1 MLRQIKHIITIAL
14 IVIAQ
19 ALVGQ
24 ERTDAVTF
32 SQQGGFY
39 DESFELM
46 LMCGAENHIRYTIN
60 GTPPDWSS
68 TLYTEPLF
76 LDSSLFS
83 KSNIYTVVNTIPSI
97 FHLPDDVDRI
107 ITIRAAV
114 FDEYENQISDIKTNS
129 YIIGSLGYNSHG
141 LPVISITADTFDLFD
156 YDIGIFVPGATYDP
170 SDSTHTGNFHLTGDG
185 WERTINF
192 EFYEPDNTGVN
203 QQCGLRTHGGAS
215 RWYQQK
221 GMRLHARAEYGN
233 KRFNHQFFPDSDIVS
248 FKHLNLHPFRCSN
261 WLQTGGQDFIS
272 HRLASNLK
280 VESLS
285 VREVVVF
292 INGEYWGI
300 YTMEESPD
308 QRYLED
314 HFNVNLDE
322 VNIMKWWGVTQ
333 YGDNSDWWSVYTW
346 LETTD
351 LTDSINEAYA
361 FSRIDIDNFIDYILL
376 EVYTANLDWPQNNV
390 LHWQA
395 ANGQRFRWIFYDGD
409 GCLTRCNYDAFDH
422 ATHSGGNSVVLNR
435 LLESKDFRILFY
447 ERYIYLKNTFFSYA
461 RLKPYLYE
469 YRDLTKDEIVSQSQ
483 RFGFPTSYDKW
494 LTDLNTCEEFMKNRA
509 AYFDNEILHFITENQ
524 TEVTTFT
531 IYPNPSNGTFT
542 IYLSNNENIILP
554 VVIYDYLGRR
564 VFDETLQFTE
574 VSNHISLTTQLSSG
588 IYLVKINNQTQRIVI
603 E

>member
-1 MLRQIKHIITIAL
+1 MPRQIRHIITIAI

-19 ALVGQ
+19 TLVGQ

-32 SQQGGFY
+32 SRQGGFY
-39 DESFELM
+39 NESFELM
-46 LMCGAENHIRYTIN
+46 LMCGSENHIRYTVN
-60 GTPPDWSS
+60 GAPPDLFS

-76 LDSSLFS
+76 LDSSLYS
-83 KSNIYTVVNTIPSI
+83 KSNIYTVINTIPST
-97 FHLPDDVDRI
+97 FHLPDDVERI

-129 YIIGSLGYNSHG
+129 YIIGSLGYSSHG

-170 SDSTHTGNFHLTGDG
+170 SDSIHTGNFHLTGDA
-185 WERTINF
+185 WERHVNF
-192 EFYEPDNTGVN
+192 EFYEPDNNGVN

-215 RWYQQK
+215 RFFQQK
-221 GMRLHARAEYGN
+221 GMKLYAREEYGE
-233 KRFNHQFFPDSDIVS
+233 KRFNHQFFPDSEIVS
-248 FKHLNLHPFRCSN
+248 FKRLILHPFRCSN

-272 HRLASNLK
+272 HRLASKLK

-300 YTMEESPD
+300 YTLEESPD

-322 VNIMKWWGVTQ
+322 VNIFKWWGVCQ
-333 YGDNSDWWSVYTW
+333 YGNNSDWWSVYSW
-346 LETTD
+346 LKTAD
-351 LTDSINEAYA
+351 LTDSTNEAYA

-376 EVYTANLDWPQNNV
+376 ETYTANLDWPQNNV
-390 LHWQA
+390 IHWQA
-395 ANGQRFRWIFYDGD
+395 ANGQRFRWIFHDGD
-409 GCLTRCNYDAFDH
+409 GCLTRWNYNSFDH
-422 ATHSGGNSVVLNR
+422 ATHSGGNSIVLNK
-435 LLESKDFRILFY
+435 LLESENFRILFT
-447 ERYIYLKNTFFSYA
+447 ERYQYLKNTFFSYA
-461 RLKPYLYE
+461 SLKPYLFE
-469 YRDLTKDEIVSQSQ
+469 YRELTKDEIASQSH

-509 AYFDNEILHFITENQ
+509 AHFDNEIPHSVSESSN
-524 TEVTTFT
+524 EVSSFT
-531 IYPNPSNGTFT
+531 IFPNPSNGTLHICLT
-542 IYLSNNENIILP
+542 NNDIVP
-554 VVIYDYLGRR
+554 VEIYDYIGRKVFAKTIHPTEATITITTHLPSGLYLIKLG
-564 VFDETLQFTE
+564 
-574 VSNHISLTTQLSSG
+574 
-588 IYLVKINNQTQRIVI
+588 NQTQRIVI